1 MKQPDIEKRFLLV
14 LAYLYRRM
22 IIIQQF
28 FYGIPVRLTHKKN
41 KPIVFCIGFSKTGT
55 TSLHHALNLIGYKS
69 LHWPRAHITPRTGWI
84 EFFKKSQFDAFSDAP
99 LYFSGFFKELDKE
112 FPGSK
117 FIYTPRKAESFV
129 NSWQNYFRNAPWSLD
144 SEKEKQDLIQEYN
157 DHEQDVF
164 AYFTDKPS
172 QLLVFDLI
180 GGDDWKRLC
189 AFLDKPIPETPFP
202 CKRVAK
208 YLKK

>member
-1 MKQPDIEKRFLLV
+1 M
-14 LAYLYRRM
+14 
-22 IIIQQF
+22 
-28 FYGIPVRLTHKKN
+28 
-41 KPIVFCIGFSKTGT
+41 
-55 TSLHHALNLIGYKS
+55 HHYI
-69 LHWPRAHITPRTGWI
+69 
-84 EFFKKSQFDAFSDAP
+84 FQV
-99 LYFSGFFKELDKE
+99 FFKELDKE